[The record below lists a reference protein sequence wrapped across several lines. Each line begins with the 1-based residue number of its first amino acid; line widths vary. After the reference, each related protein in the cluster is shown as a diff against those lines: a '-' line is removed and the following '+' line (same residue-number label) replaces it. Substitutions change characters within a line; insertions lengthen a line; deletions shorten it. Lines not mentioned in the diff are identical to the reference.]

1 MRLYFSPCV
10 GNKGPKCLTV
20 RLLIMATLRMLLSPP
35 SWGGNGRVVTVHRA
49 SLQCIYAFYTP
60 NRALMVNVSDD
71 ATNKTKEKNTNR
83 KKIRK
88 LYRKCMRGVERE
100 SCAHARR
107 DDDDTHRLC
116 NNNNNNIVTFA
127 CYAHIEFSKISWV
140 MRITYRQRYD
150 EYSVRA
156 VMVCVV

>member
-83 KKIRK
+83 KKNPKIIQKMHAGCGEGELCTCTTRRRRHPSP
-88 LYRKCMRGVERE
+88 LQQQQQQYRYICLL
-100 SCAHARR
+100 C
-107 DDDDTHRLC
+107 THRIFK
-116 NNNNNNIVTFA
+116 NILGDEDNIQAT
-127 CYAHIEFSKISWV
+127 IRWV
-140 MRITYRQRYD
+140 
-150 EYSVRA
+150 
-156 VMVCVV
+156 